1 MWIFL
6 QIEGLGLAVK
16 KALVAV
22 TSRLQE
28 FPPPEGTVTHPPP
41 RLLESGSFPVKTV
54 DLPQQRTPILQPTP
68 SNNINHEKVSYMNS
82 TGQQQEVFFK
92 ILCPN
97 DQVGSIIGKG
107 GSIIK
112 GIQNE
117 TGASVIIGSNVAD
130 CDERLIT
137 LTAMEVKLVS
147 SLSYLSDVHTHQLI
161 YFFVCIIRRV

>member
-28 FPPPEGTVTHPPP
+28 FPPPEGTGTYPSTRP
-41 RLLESGSFPVKTV
+41 LESGSFPIKTV
-54 DLPQQRTPILQPTP
+54 DLPQQQTPILQPTP
-68 SNNINHEKVSYMNS
+68 SNNINHDKVSYRNS
-82 TGQQQEVFFK
+82 IGPQQEVFFK

-112 GIQNE
+112 AIQNE

-137 LTAMEVKLVS
+137 LAAMEVKFVS
-147 SLSYLSDVHTHQLI
+147 TLS
-161 YFFVCIIRRV
+161 